1 MAGSPSKSNVC
12 EPPHRKSQSVSPP
25 EFVAPPQLE
34 FFNGIG
40 GFDKDGREYVTIL
53 DGDQVT
59 PAPWVNVIA
68 NPSFGFQVSA
78 EGSGYTWS
86 VNSRENQLTPR
97 SNDPVA
103 DSPGEAIYLSDM
115 DSGDVWTATAIP
127 IRTDASRYIARHGQ
141 GYSRF
146 EHVSHGIVLDLVQ
159 FVPLADPIK
168 ISRLKVKNIS
178 GRRRRA
184 RRALPARPMS
194 LPRSIRKPVYCL
206 REIRGAWSSAPAWP
220 LLI

>member
-1 MAGSPSKSNVC
+1 M
-12 EPPHRKSQSVSPP
+12 PP
-25 EFVAPPQLE
+25 EFAAPPQLE

-53 DGDQVT
+53 DGDQTT

-97 SNDPVA
+97 SNDPVS
-103 DSPGEAIYLSDM
+103 DSPGEAIYVRDQ
-115 DSGDVWTATAIP
+115 DSGEVWTATALP
-127 IRTDASRYIARHGQ
+127 VRDDASRYIARHGQ

-146 EHVSHGIVLDLVQ
+146 EHESHGIALDLLQ
-159 FVPLADPIK
+159 FVPLEDPIK
-168 ISRLKVKNIS
+168 ISRLKIGTS
-178 GRRRRA
+178 
-184 RRALPARPMS
+184 PAAGGGCR
-194 LPRSIRKPVYCL
+194 
-206 REIRGAWSSAPAWP
+206 
-220 LLI
+220 